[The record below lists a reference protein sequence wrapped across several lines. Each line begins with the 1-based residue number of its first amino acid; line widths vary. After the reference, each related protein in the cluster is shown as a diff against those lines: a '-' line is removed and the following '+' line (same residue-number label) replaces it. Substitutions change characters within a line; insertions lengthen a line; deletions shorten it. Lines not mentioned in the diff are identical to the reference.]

1 MPLTVK
7 SAPNPVAVAKLAART
22 PVASRLTS
30 AEWERMPLALRE
42 RAQFS
47 ATIDAIRVTAAIQDK
62 MMKVVSMQREKVAR
76 GEAFVDRGSFI
87 ADIRRVAREEGVGG
101 PATQGY
107 GTLRDIQSSERLQ
120 LIYDFQA
127 ESAAQYA
134 RWKVAQDPDALDNFP
149 AREFLRVESRQAPR
163 DWAPRWNAA
172 FAPFEGATRAQDGR
186 MVALVNHP
194 GWMKLSRF
202 GTPWPPFDFGS
213 GMGVESVDRSDA
225 IALGIIAPD
234 QRLEPAEK
242 GFNDALEAS
251 VEGLSPESRQ
261 RLTDAFGDQVQ
272 FRGDR
277 AVWLGN
283 LIGDLV
289 DDVREWMDS
298 GRPFDSHAFKGQ
310 SIDLGMATGSA
321 ARLAAPYMDISRLR
335 LQLAPD
341 NIQHMLGQHGED
353 RETRGDQRPVT
364 KLDIEVLPHVWREPD
379 KVESGDKPRS
389 LVFWKRIL
397 GKTRMVE
404 WNQNPKTNVM
414 IPSSV
419 LVKKETAG

>member
-1 MPLTVK
+1 MPFTVK

-47 ATIDAIRVTAAIQDK
+47 ATVESIRVMAAIQDK
-62 MMKVVSMQREKVAR
+62 MLKVVSMQREKVAR

-101 PATQGY
+101 PAMAGY
-107 GTLRDIQSSERLQ
+107 GTLRDFQSSARLQ

-134 RWKVAQDPDALDNFP
+134 RWKAGQDADMLDLFP

-186 MVALVNHP
+186 MVALVNHL

-225 IALGIIAPD
+225 ISLGIIAPD

-242 GFNDALEAS
+242 DFNAALEAS

-283 LIGDLV
+283 LIGDLADSVV
-289 DDVREWMDS
+289 DYGLD
-298 GRPFDSHAFKGQ
+298 RPFNREESGLDSIRFGIATLTAIEKARAAGADLSGAKMTLTPENVYHFLRRHGTRTRADQTPIRK
-310 SIDLGMATGSA
+310 IDL
-321 ARLAAPYMDISRLR
+321 
-335 LQLAPD
+335 
-341 NIQHMLGQHGED
+341 
-353 RETRGDQRPVT
+353 
-364 KLDIEVLPHVWREPD
+364 EVLPHVWREPD
-379 KVESGDKPRS
+379 EVEPGDKPRT
-389 LVFWKRIL
+389 LKFWKRIL
-397 GKTRMVE
+397 GKTRLVGFDMRDSNAYIPTSMVIKAE
-404 WNQNPKTNVM
+404 
-414 IPSSV
+414 
-419 LVKKETAG
+419 